1 MFVDNAQ
8 FFDED
13 GIISD
18 NESDGLIIPSGSVVA
33 AAITAIVSA
42 AGTISS
48 LSIVNGG
55 QGYVG
60 SSTSL
65 VIGIPTTGIGVGVGT
80 TATATATITN
90 GGITATTIVN
100 SGFGYT
106 SDIPPQVIAPT
117 PFLQTELIENITSV
131 EGFSGIITGIS
142 TTRPTATKLALKFY
156 LSIESGDWA
165 QLGEGYPIY
174 VYDTTVGSGVTSLW
188 NNNNSNVVGIGT
200 TFLDCVYRI
209 KEISSVGTRGLVTCF
224 VHTGLTTSTIGNYN
238 AAGIATVSPV
248 GINSQS
254 PTSLGKFSW
263 GRLTGITRSTLP
275 IAIGVTGS
283 TIGLSTALGITTF
296 PTIQRRGDGLN
307 DSCLLYTS
315 PSPRD

>member
-1 MFVDNAQ
+1 M
-8 FFDED
+8 
-13 GIISD
+13 
-18 NESDGLIIPSGSVVA
+18 
-33 AAITAIVSA
+33 
-42 AGTISS
+42 
-48 LSIVNGG
+48 SIVNGG

-90 GGITATTIVN
+90 GGITTTTIVN
-100 SGFGYT
+100 PGFGYT

-117 PFLQTELIENITSV
+117 PFLQTELIENITTV
-131 EGFSGIITGIS
+131 EGFSGIVTGIS
-142 TTRPTATKLALKFY
+142 TTRPTATKLALEFY
-156 LSIESGDWA
+156 LSKDSGDYTG
-165 QLGEGYPIY
+165 LGTGYPIY

-188 NNNNSNVVGIGT
+188 NNNNNNVVGIGT

-209 KEISSVGTRGLVTCF
+209 KEISYVGTRGLVTCF

-254 PTSLGKFSW
+254 PTPLGKFSW
-263 GRLTGITRSTLP
+263 GRLTGITRSTTP
-275 IAIGVTGS
+275 ISIGATGS

-296 PTIQRRGDGLN
+296 STIQRRGDGLN
-307 DSCLLYTS
+307 DSGALNI
-315 PSPRD
+315 